1 MNNLAAR
8 LAEISALPE
17 SDAKWQKIEDLATNL
32 FEEGASLGTIKGFT
46 VDEVEAAY
54 HMAYGLYQ
62 QRRFDEALK
71 LFQYFS
77 MYEHTDRRF
86 WMGWAACLQ
95 KLKRHDPAI
104 KAYGVA
110 TMLDVG
116 QPDAPFHAAECYI
129 AMRDWVKAK
138 QSLETVLLIAEG
150 EEAHLIYAERANNLI
165 ELVVNKQEEDSDVV

>member
-1 MNNLAAR
+1 MDNLASR

-32 FEEGASLGTIKGFT
+32 FEEGASLGAIRGFT
-46 VDEVEAAY
+46 VDEIEAAY

-62 QRRFDEALK
+62 QRRYDEAVK

-77 MYEHTDRRF
+77 MHEHTDRRF

-95 KLKRHDPAI
+95 KLKKYDAAI

-110 TMLDVG
+110 TMLDMG
-116 QPDAPFHAAECYI
+116 QPDGPFHAAECYI
-129 AMRDWVKAK
+129 AMRDWDKAK
-138 QSLETVLLIAEG
+138 QSLETVLTIAEG
-150 EEAHLIYAERANNLI
+150 EEEHANYAERARNFL
-165 ELVVNKQEEDSDVV
+165 ELVDNNQQGG

>member
-1 MNNLAAR
+1 MNNLHAR

-46 VDEVEAAY
+46 VDEIEAAY

-62 QRRFDEALK
+62 QRRFSEAVK
-71 LFQYFS
+71 LFQYFAIH
-77 MYEHTDRRF
+77 EHTDRRF

-95 KLKRHDPAI
+95 KLKKYEPAI
-104 KAYGVA
+104 KAYSVA

-116 QPDAPFHAAECYI
+116 QPDGPFHAAECYI
-129 AMRDWVKAK
+129 AMKDWDNAK
-138 QSLETVLLIAEG
+138 QSLETVLTVAEG
-150 EEAHLIYAERANNLI
+150 EDAHAAYAERAVNLI
-165 ELVVNKQEEDSDVV
+165 ELVSNNQKEG

>member
-1 MNNLAAR
+1 MNNLASR

-17 SDAKWQKIEDLATNL
+17 SDAKWQGIEDLAARL
-32 FEEGASLGTIKGFT
+32 FEEGTSLGAIKGFT
-46 VDEVEAAY
+46 VDEIEAAY

-62 QRRFDEALK
+62 QRRYDEAVK

-77 MYEHTDRRF
+77 VYEHTDRRF

-95 KLKRHDPAI
+95 KLKKHELAI

-129 AMRDWVKAK
+129 AMRDWDKAK
-138 QSLETVLLIAEG
+138 QSLETVLVIAEG
-150 EEAHLIYAERANNLI
+150 EEDHVAYAERATNLM
-165 ELVVNKQEEDSDVV
+165 ELVVNNQKEG